1 MINTWSKE
9 TFSIDAIRRAKRD
22 SSGYRRTASTPPRLT
37 AFKTSGGGA
46 GLGQVEG
53 KLRLLEAG
61 VFEDVKVMI
70 LALQPVFIVII
81 GAIAYED
88 GQQKRAGR

>member
-1 MINTWSKE
+1 MNPFLGLLRSRKFWLLMLDTVISLILY
-9 TFSIDAIRRAKRD
+9 F
-22 SSGYRRTASTPPRLT
+22 
-37 AFKTSGGGA
+37 A
-46 GLGQVEG
+46 G
-53 KLRLLEAG
+53 KYAPAG
-61 VFEDVKVMI
+61 VFEDVKVII